1 MDRTAEHPEQPDPP
15 PPTDA
20 SRRSF
25 FGSMGAF
32 ALLLSACGGSDDSP
46 APAVAP
52 APTTAPP
59 PPAPTPTPAP
69 APTPGPA
76 PAPMPAPAPPPPGP
90 ISCGASAI
98 SDNHGHALTIP
109 AADVDSTVAKTYNI
123 AGIADHP
130 HTITLTPVQ
139 LAQIKAMTSV
149 TVSSS
154 VDPSPI
160 FASHFHAVTV
170 NCG

>member
-1 MDRTAEHPEQPDPP
+1 MDQAAEHHEQPDPP

-46 APAVAP
+46 APAAL
-52 APTTAPP
+52 
-59 PPAPTPTPAP
+59 APTPTPAP
-69 APTPGPA
+69 PPPA
-76 PAPMPAPAPPPPGP
+76 PAPAPAPPPPAGAL
-90 ISCGASAI
+90 SCGATAI
-98 SDNHGHALTIP
+98 SDNHGHTLTIP
-109 AADVDSTVAKTYNI
+109 AADVDSMIAKTYSI
-123 AGIADHP
+123 EGIADHP

-170 NCG
+170 NCA

>member
-1 MDRTAEHPEQPDPP
+1 MDRTAEHHKQPDPP
-15 PPTDA
+15 PPNDA

-59 PPAPTPTPAP
+59 PPAPA
-69 APTPGPA
+69 
-76 PAPMPAPAPPPPGP
+76 PAPAPPPPAGAL
-90 ISCGASAI
+90 SCGATAI
-98 SDNHGHALTIP
+98 SDNHGHTLTIP
-109 AADVDSTVAKTYNI
+109 AADVDSTVVKTYSI
-123 AGIADHP
+123 AGIADHN

-154 VDPSPI
+154 VNL
-160 FASHFHAVTV
+160 SHFHAVTV
-170 NCG
+170 NCA

>member
-1 MDRTAEHPEQPDPP
+1 MDHAEHHEQPDPP

-20 SRRSF
+20 ARRSF
-25 FGSMGAF
+25 FGSIGAF
-32 ALLLSACGGSDDSP
+32 ALLLSACGGSDYSDP

-59 PPAPTPTPAP
+59 PPGPAPAP
-69 APTPGPA
+69 APTP
-76 PAPMPAPAPPPPGP
+76 APPPPAGAL
-90 ISCGASAI
+90 SCGATAI
-98 SDNHGHALTIP
+98 SDNHGHTLTIP
-109 AADVDSTVAKTYNI
+109 AADVDSTVAKTYSI

-160 FASHFHAVTV
+160 YATHFHAVTV
-170 NCG
+170 NCS

>member
-1 MDRTAEHPEQPDPP
+1 MDQAAEQHEQPDPP

-69 APTPGPA
+69 AP
-76 PAPMPAPAPPPPGP
+76 APPPPGP
-90 ISCGASAI
+90 LSCGATAI
-98 SDNHGHALTIP
+98 SDNHGHTLTIP
-109 AADVDSTVAKTYNI
+109 AADVDSTVVKTYSI
-123 AGIADHP
+123 AGIADHN

-170 NCG
+170 NCA

>member
-1 MDRTAEHPEQPDPP
+1 MDQAEHPEQPDPP
-15 PPTDA
+15 PPTNA
-20 SRRSF
+20 ARRSF

-59 PPAPTPTPAP
+59 PPAPA
-69 APTPGPA
+69 
-76 PAPMPAPAPPPPGP
+76 PAPAPPPPAGAL
-90 ISCGASAI
+90 SCGATAI
-98 SDNHGHALTIP
+98 SDNHGHTLTIP
-109 AADVDSTVAKTYNI
+109 AADVDSTVVKTYSI
-123 AGIADHP
+123 AGIADHD
-130 HTITLTPVQ
+130 HTITLSPAQ

-154 VDPSPI
+154 VDRSTI
-160 FASHFHAVTV
+160 YASHFHAVTV
-170 NCG
+170 NCA

>member
-1 MDRTAEHPEQPDPP
+1 MDQAEHPEQPDPP
-15 PPTDA
+15 PPTNA
-20 SRRSF
+20 ARRSF

-52 APTTAPP
+52 T
-59 PPAPTPTPAP
+59 PTPTPV
-69 APTPGPA
+69 PTPT
-76 PAPMPAPAPPPPGP
+76 PAPPPPGP
-90 ISCGASAI
+90 LSCGATAI
-98 SDNHGHALTIP
+98 SDNHGHTLTIP
-109 AADVDSTVAKTYNI
+109 AADVDSTVVKTYSI
-123 AGIADHP
+123 AGIADHN

-154 VDPSPI
+154 IDPSPI

-170 NCG
+170 NCA

>member
-1 MDRTAEHPEQPDPP
+1 MDEAAEHPEQPDPP

-20 SRRSF
+20 ARRSF

-46 APAVAP
+46 APAAL
-52 APTTAPP
+52 APTPAPP
-59 PPAPTPTPAP
+59 PPAPA
-69 APTPGPA
+69 
-76 PAPMPAPAPPPPGP
+76 PAPAPPPPAGAL
-90 ISCGASAI
+90 SCGATAI
-98 SDNHGHALTIP
+98 SDNHGHTLTIP
-109 AADVDSTVAKTYNI
+109 AADVDSTVVKTYSI
-123 AGIADHP
+123 AGIADHN

-154 VDPSPI
+154 VDPSPM

-170 NCG
+170 NCA